1 MDAVPTTQASLS
13 HFFMKLFLAAPESFL
28 PSALTAFGAHAS
40 RLHFF
45 RKLLRAAPASGLP
58 FLSIALLAH
67 VSCAIAGPIA
77 KAAMMA
83 AKTIPFMGLPPVG
96 QPVVYSKNCRSQQ
109 PQYIARQR
117 RHLRFRPNGYRGW
130 APQGIDDE
138 CRSCRAARSCALK
151 QPFAADY
158 QFGGRFSMNARTPS

>member
-58 FLSIALLAH
+58 FLSTALLAQ
-67 VSCAIAGPIA
+67 VSCAMAGPIA
-77 KAAMMA
+77 KPAIMT
-83 AKTIPFMGLPPVG
+83 AKTIPFMALPPVG
-96 QPVVYSKNCRSQQ
+96 EPVVYSKNCGSKQ
-109 PQYIARQR
+109 PQFSVGSAD
-117 RHLRFRPNGYRGW
+117 PSASGV
-130 APQGIDDE
+130 
-138 CRSCRAARSCALK
+138 RACTLK

-158 QFGGRFSMNARTPS
+158 QVGGRFSMNARTPS